1 MKKEIKLGV
10 VTILITI
17 VVSLLRL
24 IKGWEIPAFALLTY
38 VLFYFS
44 LFFVQYVDEQ
54 KHVGSNKDAEDE
66 KELLIEK
73 FEDKELTA

>member
-17 VVSLLRL
+17 VVALLRL

-38 VLFYFS
+38 ISFYFS

-54 KHVGSNKDAEDE
+54 KNVNSIQDTEG
-66 KELLIEK
+66 
-73 FEDKELTA
+73 DK

>member
-10 VTILITI
+10 VTVILTI

-24 IKGWEIPAFALLTY
+24 IKGWEIPAFAILTY
-38 VLFYFS
+38 ILFYFS

-54 KHVGSNKDAEDE
+54 KHVGPIEDAEDE

-73 FEDKELTA
+73 FEDKELSA

>member
-38 VLFYFS
+38 ILFYFS

-54 KHVGSNKDAEDE
+54 KNVNSIQDTEG
-66 KELLIEK
+66 
-73 FEDKELTA
+73 DK

>member
-38 VLFYFS
+38 ILFYFS

-54 KHVGSNKDAEDE
+54 KNVKSIQDTEG
-66 KELLIEK
+66 
-73 FEDKELTA
+73 DK